1 MNRKEASYSSR
12 PVYRSQRRRSS
23 FLFYG
28 LIVVGVVVSLFFL
41 LKGNRTGSPK
51 FNPPPRMQ
59 RGEPPEL
66 ARPPAQR
73 PMPDQ
78 SLAGGPQDVAN
89 VSLTIPREF
98 QQARRLNN
106 PPNAVNQPDRARR
119 LRGDVGTD
127 WRQSYAP
134 QVEPIKPPVARAGR
148 TALRPYTEWNVH
160 ETAADSLGR
169 IGEAAVPSLVR
180 ALGHAD
186 PKRRAEAARLLGHV
200 GPRAKQAVP
209 ALVNVLSDPSPEVQ
223 KSAAWALGQVGPAA
237 AAAVEPLMRLV
248 EETEAVGIS
257 NGPTDP

>member
-51 FNPPPRMQ
+51 FNPPQRMQ

-98 QQARRLNN
+98 QQSRRLKN

-134 QVEPIKPPVARAGR
+134 QVEPIKPPVARAGL

-180 ALGHAD
+180 ALGHAE

-200 GPRAKQAVP
+200 GPGAKLAVP
-209 ALVNVLSDPSPEVQ
+209 ALANALNDPSPEVQ